1 MFCLKVVRTLLAF
14 FFLVVC
20 SLTELPAQEINGN
33 HAFRTGEV
41 MEYDAYY
48 NLGPLWIKL
57 GYAKFTVDSIEGNYK
72 FTVTAY
78 NLPKWDWVYSL
89 HTVHTSICTPDLT
102 PLFYSAI
109 TTENGVHTEL
119 TYDYDTENNMV
130 HRWSKGS
137 SAPNGSSRVFS
148 VIPHSQDIL
157 NSIYVARNVDLTQNN
172 GVDIPFYPIYD
183 DTVVTVL
190 GSVIGR
196 EMIKTREGVEY
207 YCKKCTAIPPANT
220 LFDASEPVFVWITD
234 DKRVV
239 PVLVEAK
246 IMIGRVKIYLS
257 SYKE

>member
-1 MFCLKVVRTLLAF
+1 MRKLFLLLFCVYFPLSELSAQKV
-14 FFLVVC
+14 
-20 SLTELPAQEINGN
+20 EGN
-33 HAFRTGEV
+33 HAFKNGEV

-57 GYAKFTVDSIEGNYK
+57 GYAKFTVDTIGPNYK

-109 TTENGVHTEL
+109 TTENGVYTEH
-119 TYDYDTENNMV
+119 TYDYDTENNKIL
-130 HRWSKGS
+130 RWSKGTS
-137 SAPNGSSRVFS
+137 NPKGSSKVFG
-148 VIPHSQDIL
+148 ITPYSQDIL
-157 NSIYVARNVDLTQNN
+157 SSIYVARNVDLTQNN

-190 GSVIGR
+190 GSVVGLEKIT
-196 EMIKTREGVEY
+196 TRMGVEY
-207 YCKKCTAIPPANT
+207 NCKKCTAIPPANT
-220 LFDASEPVFVWITD
+220 LFDASEPVFVWVTD
-234 DKRVV
+234 DKRLI
-239 PVLVEAK
+239 PILVEAK

-257 SYKE
+257 AYKE